1 MVDQARIWFR
11 YKTLDEILDALGEW
25 IEKTIGWEQQE
36 KLLLFYC

>member
-1 MVDQARIWFR
+1 MVDHARIWFR
-11 YKTLDEILDALGEW
+11 YKTLDEILDALSEW